1 MDEISFGTD
10 GWRAHSD
17 LVTPERLHAIAQS
30 VVDLLAEDGFA
41 GEPLVVGYDAR
52 DGARDRAEEIARV
65 LAAGGHDVLLA
76 DRDCPTPAV
85 ALAIVQ
91 RDLAGG
97 FVVTASHNPPEYS
110 GVKFIPHDGAPAL
123 PTITNRIEDGLG
135 EPDPLPDEEHGEI
148 EEVDLIE
155 AQIGAVLDL
164 VDPDLDGLTVA
175 YDAIYGSGRGV
186 TDEAL
191 ERAGADVVRL
201 RCGRDPTFGG
211 GEPNPEPEMLEELS
225 ELVAAGNADLGIA
238 NDGDADRV
246 AIVTAD
252 GFLDANELLAAC
264 YEYLLQSDSG
274 PIVRTV
280 STSSLVDRIAD
291 DHGTS
296 VAETPVGFK
305 WVAQAMAEEDA
316 LIGGEESGGL
326 SIRGHVREKDG
337 TLAALLAAAAHAEE
351 PLQERIARLRE
362 TYGDLRQDRVSVDC
376 PDDNKGPVM
385 ADLEGAIP
393 EQIAGSAVESMNPA
407 DGVKCMLADGT
418 WLLVRPSGTEPK
430 LRIYAEAETDQRID
444 ELLAAGRGIVEPLL

>member
-30 VVDLLAEDGFA
+30 VVDLLAEDGLD
-41 GEPLVVGYDAR
+41 GESIVVGYDAR
-52 DGARDRAEEIARV
+52 DGARERAEEIGRV

-91 RDLAGG
+91 RDAAGG

-123 PTITNRIEDGLG
+123 PEVTERIEAGLR
-135 EPDPLPDEEHGEI
+135 EPDPLPETEQGEI
-148 EEVDLIE
+148 REVDLIE
-155 AQIGAVLDL
+155 SQIGAVLDL

-191 ERAGADVVRL
+191 ERAGADVFRL
-201 RCGRDPTFGG
+201 RCSHDPTFGG

-225 ELVAAGNADLGIA
+225 EMVTSGEVDLGIA

-246 AIVTAD
+246 AIVTPE
-252 GFLDANELLAAC
+252 GFLDANELLAAL
-264 YEYLLQSDSG
+264 YEYRLQSDAG
-274 PIVRTV
+274 PAVRTV
-280 STSSLVDRIAD
+280 STSSLVDRIAAE
-291 DHGTS
+291 HGES

-337 TLAALLAAAAHAEE
+337 TLAAVLAAAAHAEE
-351 PLQERIARLRE
+351 PLQDRIERLRE
-362 TYGDLRQDRVSVDC
+362 AYGDLRQDRVSVDC
-376 PDDNKGPVM
+376 PDDRKDAVM
-385 ADLEGAIP
+385 AALEDEIP
-393 EQIAGSAVESMNPA
+393 DAVAGSAVESINPA
-407 DGVKCMLADGT
+407 DGVKCLLEDGT

-430 LRIYAEAETDQRID
+430 LRIYAEAETDARVD
-444 ELLAAGRGIVEPLL
+444 ELLGAGREIVEPLV

>member
-10 GWRAHSD
+10 GWRANAD
-17 LVTPERLHAIAQS
+17 LVTPERLHLIAQS
-30 VVDLLAEDGFA
+30 VVDLLAEDGLDDQ
-41 GEPLVVGYDAR
+41 PIVVGYDAR
-52 DGARDRAEEIARV
+52 DGGRDRAEEIARV
-65 LAAGGHDVLLA
+65 LASGGHDVLLA

-85 ALAIVQ
+85 SLAIVQ
-91 RDLAGG
+91 RDAAGG

-123 PTITNRIEDGLG
+123 PGVTERIEAGLR
-135 EPDPLPDEEHGEI
+135 EPDPIDEAEQGEI
-148 EEVDLIE
+148 RAVDLIE
-155 AQIGAVLDL
+155 SQVGAVLDL
-164 VDPDLDGLTVA
+164 LAPDLEGLTVA

-191 ERAGADVVRL
+191 ERAGADVFRL
-201 RCGRDPTFGG
+201 RCSRDPTFGG
-211 GEPNPEPEMLEELS
+211 GEPNPVPEMLEELS
-225 ELVAAGNADLGIA
+225 ELVESGEVDLGIA

-264 YEYLLQSDSG
+264 YEFLLQSDSG
-274 PIVRTV
+274 SIVRTV
-280 STSSLVDRIAD
+280 STSSLVDRIAE
-291 DHGTS
+291 DHGET

-337 TLAALLAAAAHAEE
+337 TLAAVLAAAAHAEE
-351 PLQERIARLRE
+351 PLQDRIERLRD
-362 TYGDLRQDRVSVDC
+362 THGDLRQDRVSVDC
-376 PDDNKGPVM
+376 PDERKEAVM
-385 ADLEGAIP
+385 TDLEGAIP
-393 EQIAGSAVESMNPA
+393 DEIAGTPVESVTPA

-418 WLLVRPSGTEPK
+418 WLVVRPSGTEP
-430 LRIYAEAETDQRID
+430 
-444 ELLAAGRGIVEPLL
+444 